1 MNSETAKIGAKTE
14 LTAIV
19 IELTINRENYER
31 RKQILIFQ

>member
-1 MNSETAKIGAKTE
+1 MNSGIAKIGAKAE

-31 RKQILIFQ
+31 GEQILIFQ